1 MTDVFLGIAALL
13 WAIDKAKA
21 SQPTE
26 EEPDTG
32 GRSDDDT
39 DEEQPFQPP
48 VAVMPTLP
56 SYNLEPV
63 WESDDGT
70 VCIFIIQMLRGMVYE
85 DPMTGERTG
94 EWYYEDS
101 GFVIGNCEGTA
112 FVRASASVGGT
123 MTFEIDNI
131 QYENVIV
138 YATLEGAILEV
149 EDDEDESDDPT
160 DPQKEPED
168 DGSDNGGGFSM
179 PTRPDFGLGGGG
191 SYAL

>member
-21 SQPTE
+21 SQPTTE
-26 EEPDTG
+26 SEEPTTG

-101 GFVIGNCEGTA
+101 GYIIGNCEGTA

-123 MTFEIDNI
+123 MTFEIDNV

-138 YATLEGAILEV
+138 YATLDGAILEV
-149 EDDEDESDDPT
+149 EDEEEGEPSPT
-160 DPQKEPED
+160 DPQKEPEEPTKPTLP
-168 DGSDNGGGFSM
+168 SL
-179 PTRPDFGLGGGG
+179 PTRPDYGLGGGG